1 VNFVAYLRRFLI
13 KVLKVLLDF
22 FLAVYGRMDEEGD
35 KMREE
40 LLKRSQ
46 DQRDLIICSL
56 SRCQKI
62 LRIRN
67 RCLHQ
72 EEA

>member
-22 FLAVYGRMDEEGD
+22 FLAAYGRMDEEGD

-46 DQRDLIICSL
+46 TRGI
-56 SRCQKI
+56 
-62 LRIRN
+62 
-67 RCLHQ
+67 
-72 EEA
+72 